1 MTKYTGQGIIEYF
14 DKFKTDMDCLAYLAA
29 IKWTNG
35 FSCSKCSH
43 MKFTIR
49 KVNLARDCNRCHHIE
64 SPTAGTMFHKVKFG
78 IRKAFTIVF
87 EMSATT
93 KSISA
98 SQMAKRLN
106 IRSTTAWLFMHK
118 VRISMKSSERFPIT
132 GTVIVDEFVFGGKE
146 DLKPGR
152 SSNTKKKKLVAAVE
166 IDENGGVKRAY
177 FKSIADYSSASLGKI
192 FDAHISLDAKVETDK
207 WTGYTPLKEVYNIN
221 QTKSNKGATFFE
233 MNTIIHQTKSWLR
246 STFSWMHE
254 GHIEKYLDEY
264 SYRLNRSQT
273 KETIFD
279 NLINRII
286 NTKHLSYNDII
297 LSN

>member
-1 MTKYTGQGIIEYF
+1 MGQHTGQGIIEYF
-14 DKFKTDMDCLAYLAA
+14 DKFKTDLDCLQYLAD
-29 IKWTNG
+29 IKWAKG
-35 FSCSKCSH
+35 FKCCKCGHS
-43 MKFTIR
+43 KFTIR
-49 KVNLARDCNRCHHIE
+49 KANLARDCNSCHHIE

-93 KSISA
+93 KSISS
-98 SQMAKRLN
+98 SQMAKRLT

-118 VRISMKSSERFPIT
+118 VRISMKSSESFPIT
-132 GTVIVDEFVFGGKE
+132 GKVIVDEFVFGGKE

-152 SSNTKKKKLVAAVE
+152 SSNSKKKKLVAAVE
-166 IDENGGVKRAY
+166 IDEKGGVKRAY
-177 FKSIADYSSASLGKI
+177 FKSIEDYSSESLETI
-192 FDAHISLDAKVETDK
+192 FDAHISVDAKVETDK
-207 WTGYTPLKEVYNIN
+207 WSGYIPLKEKYNIT
-221 QTKSNKGATFFE
+221 QTKSNKGNTFFE

-254 GHIEKYLDEY
+254 GHIEKYLDEF
-264 SYRLNRSQT
+264 SYRLNRSQS

-286 NTKHLSYNDII
+286 NAKHQCYRDIVI
-297 LSN
+297 SK

>member
-1 MTKYTGQGIIEYF
+1 MEKHTGQGIIEYF
-14 DKFKTDMDCLAYLAA
+14 DRFKSDLDCLEYLAT
-29 IKWTNG
+29 IKWSKG
-35 FSCSKCSH
+35 FKCSKCEH
-43 MKFTIR
+43 TKFTIR

-93 KSISA
+93 KSISS

-118 VRISMKSSERFPIT
+118 VRISMKSSENYPIT

-177 FKSIADYSSASLGKI
+177 FKSISDYSSASLEKI
-192 FDAHISLDAKVETDK
+192 FDSHISTEAKVETDQ
-207 WTGYTPLKEVYNIN
+207 WSGYKPLKKLYNIT
-221 QTKSNKGATFFE
+221 QTKSNKGSTFFE

-264 SYRLNRSQT
+264 SYRLNRSQS

-279 NLINRII
+279 NLINKVA
-286 NTKHLSYNDII
+286 NAKHQCYRDII
-297 LSN
+297 ISN

>member
-1 MTKYTGQGIIEYF
+1 MEKHTGQGIIEYF
-14 DKFKTDMDCLAYLAA
+14 DRFKTDLDCLSYLAT
-29 IKWTNG
+29 IKWEKG
-35 FSCSKCSH
+35 FGCSKCKH
-43 MKFTIR
+43 TKFTIR
-49 KVNLARDCNRCHHIE
+49 KSNLARDCNRCHHIE

-93 KSISA
+93 KSISS

-152 SSNTKKKKLVAAVE
+152 SSNTKKKKIVAAVE
-166 IDENGGVKRAY
+166 INEKGGVKRAY
-177 FKSIADYSSASLGKI
+177 SKSIPDYSSSSLETI
-192 FDAHISLDAKVETDK
+192 FDAHISTDAKVETDK
-207 WTGYTPLKEVYNIN
+207 WSGYMPLKKTYTIN
-221 QTKSNKGATFFE
+221 QTKSNKGSTFFE
-233 MNTIIHQTKSWLR
+233 MNTIVHQTKSWLR

-264 SYRLNRSQT
+264 SYRLNRSQN
-273 KETIFD
+273 KDTIFD
-279 NLINRII
+279 NLINRVV
-286 NTKHLSYNDII
+286 NAKHLSYRDII
-297 LSN
+297 ISN